1 VIAPK
6 KRAGEDDGLMVEN
19 DFGDDFGE
27 DDYEDDFDDGSA
39 NKDSNIFENSRTKD
53 AANKSNK
60 LDSAGKDS
68 KNSSDTKK
76 SPPKLN

>member
-1 VIAPK
+1 MVAPK
-6 KRAGEDDGLMVEN
+6 KRAGEDNGLFVEN

-39 NKDSNIFENSRTKD
+39 NKDSNIFENSRTKE
-53 AANKSNK
+53 ANKSNK

-68 KNSSDTKK
+68 KQSSDTKK